1 MWGLLIALAAAG
13 GLVGLAATGPGRRR
27 ARELA
32 RLIRLRSSLERGE
45 LDLEMAEDGAVLARR
60 TGQSELEG
68 KFKRRAALIKKQMRR
83 E

>member
-32 RLIRLRSSLERGE
+32 RLVRLERSMERGE

-60 TGQSELEG
+60 AGQSELEG
-68 KFKRRAALIKKQMRR
+68 KFKREAASIKKQQRKR
-83 E
+83 